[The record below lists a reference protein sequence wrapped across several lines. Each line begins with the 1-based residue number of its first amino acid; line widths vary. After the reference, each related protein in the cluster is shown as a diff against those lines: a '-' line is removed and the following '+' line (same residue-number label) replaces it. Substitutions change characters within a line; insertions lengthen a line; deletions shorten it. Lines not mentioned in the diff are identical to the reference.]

1 MAGHLL
7 ATVGKNDLESSA
19 THRATSGPLDLG
31 YLTGVYHVASSLRAT
46 TECCHSVVTAISSRH
61 RFSYGCVQP
70 FQATRK
76 VSYPDLFVVVGGG
89 FVEEVVVV
97 AVVVVTGVVVVVT
110 GVVEEVVVV
119 VVVVVVDVV
128 VVVTG
133 ATWFLTVST
142 TGWGG

>member
-1 MAGHLL
+1 MTGHLL
-7 ATVGKNDLESSA
+7 ATVGRNDLESSA
-19 THRATSGPLDLG
+19 THRATSGPIDLG

-76 VSYPDLFVVVGGG
+76 VSYPDLFAVVGGK

-97 AVVVVTGVVVVVT
+97 EVGPVVVGVAEVVVVTGV
-110 GVVEEVVVV
+110 
-119 VVVVVVDVV
+119 VV

-142 TGWGG
+142 TGWSG